1 MVLSV
6 LSAEF
11 SRAMRDDAIATQ
23 NLAEEIQARGV
34 ALSRPESR
42 HLPPAAR
49 ASESDRGRR
58 IRTPSRWTRRPP
70 GSPTDAGTRSPT
82 GAAPTA
88 SGMIDE
94 GGKISLNRAD
104 EALLRKVFET
114 LGLKADEQEEIT
126 DAIIDWRDSDDL
138 HRLHGAED
146 EYYMKLPEPY
156 HAKNGPFDSVDEL
169 LQVRGITRELFYG
182 QRDRG
187 FGSSDTP
194 PIPLRDVFSV
204 FNRSANINVRT
215 APVAVLRVV
224 LGGDED
230 AVEEIRHRAR
240 RGSEQRAGLDSR
252 QGCGSAAG
260 ASSGRSRAEPRSRS
274 KRARPC
280 RTVGSRRASG
290 RSSTFPR
297 TATGFTSSAGTTDC
311 RPSDDH
317 GSHDLLAA
325 HPPRRLPRRPRD
337 LCRARARVAGAGA

>member
-1 MVLSV
+1 MVIWIFMVLSV

-11 SRAMRDDAIATQ
+11 SRAMRDDSIATQ

-34 ALSRPESR
+34 ALAG
-42 HLPPAAR
+42 LNR
-49 ASESDRGRR
+49 AIYRLLHDRQNQ
-58 IRTPSRWTRRPP
+58 TEDQDPN
-70 GSPTDAGTRSPT
+70 
-82 GAAPTA
+82 AAPVDAPPPWIPDGRWHEEPYWGGTY
-88 SGMIDE
+88 GVRMIDE
-94 GGKISLNRAD
+94 GGRISLNRAD

-194 PIPLRDVFSV
+194 AIPLREVFSV
-204 FNRSANINVRT
+204 FNESANINVRT

-230 AVEEIRHRAR
+230 AVDEIVTARDEDPSSVLGLIRAKVADQLLAR
-240 RGSEQRAGLDSR
+240 RLVDRAPSMVAVEARATMQNGRVEARIGAVVFVPEDGDGFHIQRWYD
-252 QGCGSAAG
+252 
-260 ASSGRSRAEPRSRS
+260 
-274 KRARPC
+274 
-280 RTVGSRRASG
+280 
-290 RSSTFPR
+290 
-297 TATGFTSSAGTTDC
+297 
-311 RPSDDH
+311 
-317 GSHDLLAA
+317 
-325 HPPRRLPRRPRD
+325 RLP
-337 LCRARARVAGAGA
+337 AF